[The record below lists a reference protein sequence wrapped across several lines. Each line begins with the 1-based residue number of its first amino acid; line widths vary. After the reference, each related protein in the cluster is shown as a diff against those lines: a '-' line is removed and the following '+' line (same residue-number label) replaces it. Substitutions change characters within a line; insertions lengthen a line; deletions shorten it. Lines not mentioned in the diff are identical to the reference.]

1 MGLVITLT
9 KDLLPAE
16 RSVRARERIIRVN
29 PPKVDE
35 KPSASETSK
44 ERATRIIAE
53 NAHKRYV
60 KARCEEHSFC
70 EARNN
75 STELWCLICNK
86 EEDPHGGNFN
96 KHLKRSLHTQN
107 AENQKKEAIDSENM
121 KSALKKHFSE
131 TNAKGMTLNEDTTL
145 VHPGEHFQLEVLP
158 KFRSDL
164 NLLIKKSTRGKAH
177 YLICVTVSYKKQN
190 VTRWWITYE
199 WYVEVSFK
207 TFCVDSN
214 L

>member
-1 MGLVITLT
+1 MGKYAYSFDYESLVDAIVRVLAQYTVNV
-9 KDLLPAE
+9 
-16 RSVRARERIIRVN
+16 SVR
-29 PPKVDE
+29 KVDGNHI
-35 KPSASETSK
+35 SQILAFMRDRCGVNT
-44 ERATRIIAE
+44 
-53 NAHKRYV
+53 
-60 KARCEEHSFC
+60 KAAKYLLRMYPG
-70 EARNN
+70 A
-75 STELWCLICNK
+75 K
-86 EEDPHGGNFN
+86 
-96 KHLKRSLHTQN
+96 
-107 AENQKKEAIDSENM
+107 DSECL
-121 KSALKKHFSE
+121 AH
-131 TNAKGMTLNEDTTL
+131 TL